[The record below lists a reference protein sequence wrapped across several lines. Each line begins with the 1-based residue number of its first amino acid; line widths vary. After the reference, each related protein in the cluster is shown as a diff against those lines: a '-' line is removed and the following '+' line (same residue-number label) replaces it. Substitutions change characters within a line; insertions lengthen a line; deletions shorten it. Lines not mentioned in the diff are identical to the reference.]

1 MPNIQNSTKIQ
12 RCKIII
18 SLVVITLFIFHLANQ
33 IEYLDQDYEDLY
45 SNRVIKS
52 IEQSNYISENIDG
65 EVFDGTVK
73 FNNRKRNFTSQK
85 LQVYFLGFNDG
96 YYCKFPDREDCMI
109 HHYWFGVLSIFCII
123 YFL

>member
-1 MPNIQNSTKIQ
+1 MPNQNSTKIQ
-12 RCKIII
+12 RGKIII

-52 IEQSNYISENIDG
+52 IEQSNYISGIDG
-65 EVFDGTVK
+65 EIFGGNIGT
-73 FNNRKRNFTSQK
+73 RKRNFTSQK

-96 YYCKFPDREDCMI
+96 YYCKFPERDDCII
-109 HHYWFGVLSIFCII
+109 HHY
-123 YFL
+123 